1 MLGHDS
7 TYSIYISDMPFLAPT
22 ARPKAS
28 AHPCVRL
35 DLNTNSVH
43 GHSEYSLTI
52 GWSSREMALPTLAET
67 LDFEQSV
74 FGGPNRESDPSTTNA

>member
-1 MLGHDS
+1 
-7 TYSIYISDMPFLAPT
+7 MPFLAPT

-28 AHPCVRL
+28 AHPCVKL

-43 GHSEYSLTI
+43 GYSEYS
-52 GWSSREMALPTLAET
+52 SSREMALPTLAET